1 MVTLSLEENRGE
13 RLKKTVL
20 LLLPLALFAKTS
32 FITPLEYAAQLY
44 KNPRGIGC
52 QHCHGAHGE
61 GRLVATYIDKGKK
74 KRFEGPDLRDL
85 DFETFMKALSS
96 NKRGMPKYY
105 LTEDEVKALF
115 LHVNAKVEIDE

>member
-1 MVTLSLEENRGE
+1 M
-13 RLKKTVL
+13 KKTVL
-20 LLLPLALFAKTS
+20 LIIPFLLLAKTS

-52 QHCHGAHGE
+52 QHCHGNHGE
-61 GRLVATYIDKGKK
+61 GHLVATYFHKGKE
-74 KRFEGPDLRDL
+74 KRFEGPDLRNL
-85 DFETFMKALSS
+85 DFETFMKALTK

-115 LHVNAKVEIDE
+115 LHVNAKVEVDE